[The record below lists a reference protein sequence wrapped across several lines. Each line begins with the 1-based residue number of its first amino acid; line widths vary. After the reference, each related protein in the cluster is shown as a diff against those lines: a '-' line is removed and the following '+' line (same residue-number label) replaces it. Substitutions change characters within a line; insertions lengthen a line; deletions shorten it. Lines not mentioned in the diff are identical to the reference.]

1 MGKSKKLNYP
11 IVEACGSI
19 FQQQKTSGSFVHFF
33 APYFCPPNIWRRT
46 GGSGCAQLVSSAF
59 CHAGAAFCFCGS
71 RGPAARRAARAGE
84 QRRAPSAGPSWSSAG
99 PRRARAAGAPARCRG
114 SAGCRHRGIA
124 SRASSGG
131 AARPGS
137 ARPNR
142 ATAAGCCALATGAAG
157 PPADVGCRFA
167 GQQTMMALDVGREVE
182 VECNTLHPLP
192 RARVQFPHASRDSS
206 AVRGRKRKGREDEAG
221 SRAPAPGAGRRPAS
235 DGSSGSPSNP
245 SQTAHAANASL
256 TRALLRRHFRL
267 AMPSLPE
274 GRLCPP
280 VHNRSNYVRWLR
292 ELLVR
297 SKRDLCR
304 FSGGA
309 CGSADVEM
317 DGDAPPRWQ
326 HRGLDI
332 GMQAA
337 RPRGT
342 RRRRP
347 PREGRDDGRGAVPGA
362 CAEVAV
368 ASLRHG
374 GARGSPR
381 SPLPT

>member
-1 MGKSKKLNYP
+1 
-11 IVEACGSI
+11 
-19 FQQQKTSGSFVHFF
+19 
-33 APYFCPPNIWRRT
+33 
-46 GGSGCAQLVSSAF
+46 
-59 CHAGAAFCFCGS
+59 
-71 RGPAARRAARAGE
+71 
-84 QRRAPSAGPSWSSAG
+84 
-99 PRRARAAGAPARCRG
+99 
-114 SAGCRHRGIA
+114 
-124 SRASSGG
+124 
-131 AARPGS
+131 
-137 ARPNR
+137 
-142 ATAAGCCALATGAAG
+142 
-157 PPADVGCRFA
+157 
-167 GQQTMMALDVGREVE
+167 MMALDVGREVE

-256 TRALLRRHFRL
+256 TRALLWRHFCL

-280 VHNRSNYVRWLR
+280 VPNRSNYVRWLR

-347 PREGRDDGRGAVPGA
+347 PREGRDDGRGAVPGTCTCSGKCKNNTRPRGHA
-362 CAEVAV
+362 GPSKRPEII
-368 ASLRHG
+368 SLRSRHDL
-374 GARGSPR
+374 A
-381 SPLPT
+381 L

>member
-1 MGKSKKLNYP
+1 M
-11 IVEACGSI
+11 
-19 FQQQKTSGSFVHFF
+19 
-33 APYFCPPNIWRRT
+33 
-46 GGSGCAQLVSSAF
+46 
-59 CHAGAAFCFCGS
+59 
-71 RGPAARRAARAGE
+71 
-84 QRRAPSAGPSWSSAG
+84 
-99 PRRARAAGAPARCRG
+99 
-114 SAGCRHRGIA
+114 
-124 SRASSGG
+124 
-131 AARPGS
+131 
-137 ARPNR
+137 
-142 ATAAGCCALATGAAG
+142 
-157 PPADVGCRFA
+157 
-167 GQQTMMALDVGREVE
+167 
-182 VECNTLHPLP
+182 
-192 RARVQFPHASRDSS
+192 
-206 AVRGRKRKGREDEAG
+206 RGRKRKGREDEAG

-256 TRALLRRHFRL
+256 TRPCSGGTSASRCRPCPRGGC
-267 AMPSLPE
+267 A
-274 GRLCPP
+274 PP
-280 VHNRSNYVRWLR
+280 VPNRSNYVRWLR

-347 PREGRDDGRGAVPGA
+347 PREGRDDGRGAVPGTCTCSGKCKNNTRPRGHA
-362 CAEVAV
+362 GPSKRPEII
-368 ASLRHG
+368 SLRSRHNL
-374 GARGSPR
+374 A
-381 SPLPT
+381 L